1 MSKALEAQVHFESKD
16 EDAGHGAVAL
26 GEMSE
31 EEKAAPDIVA
41 EAVDQV
47 LAA

>member
-1 MSKALEAQVHFESKD
+1 MHFESKD

-31 EEKAAPDIVA
+31 EEKAAPDTGA
-41 EAVDQV
+41 EAVDQE